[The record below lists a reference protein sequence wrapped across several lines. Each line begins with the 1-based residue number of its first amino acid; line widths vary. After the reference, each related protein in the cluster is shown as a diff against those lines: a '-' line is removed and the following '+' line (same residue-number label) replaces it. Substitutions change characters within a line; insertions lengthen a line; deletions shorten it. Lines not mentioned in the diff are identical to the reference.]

1 MTPRVLIVQFDSGLT
16 GSAISAFLVA
26 NGLREGGWETHVA
39 FGHDGPIIDRFRAA
53 SHAVHIVPHKNWIR
67 TNEHLYFLKV
77 LYWELQASKTF
88 YQLIEQVRPDL
99 VFVNSSVS
107 LAGAR
112 AAFRHGLPC
121 VWYLRELFSDVGGEM
136 KVPAGYKPL
145 IRAGFKA
152 YASRL
157 VVNSQTTARNM
168 IGAPP
173 QRLDVVPNAVSTAFF
188 QCTSS
193 PVAARRKFGLPEGG
207 TVVGVPGTLRPTKG
221 HPFFFRALPHIDAGC
236 QDFAVAVTGSGEAG
250 YEQELRAMVEDL
262 NLTQPVHFL
271 GNVHDMPAFYRA
283 CDLVCVPSEA
293 EAFGRTVIEAFAVG
307 TPVVASAV
315 GGIRETVRDG
325 DTGLLVPYGDT
336 QALASALGRL
346 LTNAEVRDSLRRK
359 ALHEAQSLYHES
371 IYKARV
377 CQIAAEACGY
387 RSPAPRETA

>member
-1 MTPRVLIVQFDSGLT
+1 MQFDSGLT

-26 NGLREGGWETHVA
+26 DGLREGGWETHVA

-67 TNEHLYFLKV
+67 TDEHLYFFKV
-77 LYWELQASKTF
+77 LYWELQASKAF
-88 YQLIEQVRPDL
+88 YRLIEQVRPDL

-112 AAFRHGLPC
+112 AAHRHGLPC
-121 VWYLRELFSDVGGEM
+121 VWYLRELFANVGGEM
-136 KVPAGYKPL
+136 KVPAGFKPL
-145 IRAGFKA
+145 IRAGFKT
-152 YASRL
+152 YASRI
-157 VVNSQTTARNM
+157 VVNSEATALNM

-173 QRLDVVPNAVSTAFF
+173 QRLDVVPNAVGTPFF
-188 QCTSS
+188 QCASS
-193 PVAARRKFGLPEGG
+193 PAEARRKFGLPEGG

-221 HPFFFRALPHIDAGC
+221 HPFFFRALPHLGAGC
-236 QDFAVAVTGSGEAG
+236 QDFAVAVTGSGTAD
-250 YEQELRAMVEDL
+250 YEQELRAMVQEL

-271 GNVHDMPAFYRA
+271 GNVHDMPSFYRA

-336 QALASALGRL
+336 QALASALRRL
-346 LTNAEVRDSLRRK
+346 LQDAALRDALQRNALR
-359 ALHEAQSLYHES
+359 EAEALYHES
-371 IYKARV
+371 TYKARV
-377 CQIAAEACGY
+377 CQIAAEVCGHP
-387 RSPAPRETA
+387 SPAAPRAAA